1 MLTEFPKRPITK
13 THGTNIR
20 CTTWRTSATSWSVND
35 IMVEWLFRKCT
46 KNLFQQQNYF
56 ARWFLFSCSC
66 CSENSLLIYNTQS
79 VRPSVCVCLHM
90 CELFSVFMIVV
101 QYCFLG
107 GFPFNSWYTKKLVDF
122 CVCVKFFRL
131 FLFLLWLFLFSCC
144 SC

>member
-66 CSENSLLIYNTQS
+66 CSENSLLIYKQQYIQTIL
-79 VRPSVCVCLHM
+79 PSVCVCLHM

-107 GFPFNSWYTKKLVDF
+107 GFPFYSWYTKKTYSFL
-122 CVCVKFFRL
+122 CVCEILEVVFVFIMII
-131 FLFLLWLFLFSCC
+131 FV
-144 SC
+144 

>member
-35 IMVEWLFRKCT
+35 IMVEWLFRKRT
-46 KNLFQQQNYF
+46 KNFFQQQNYF
-56 ARWFLFSCSC
+56 ARWFLFSCS
-66 CSENSLLIYNTQS
+66 SENLLLIYNTQS
-79 VRPSVCVCLHM
+79 VLRSVCVCLHM

-107 GFPFNSWYTKKLVDF
+107 GFPFYSWYTKKLVDF
-122 CVCVKFFRL
+122 CVCVWNSWGFFV
-131 FLFLLWLFLFSCC
+131 FIMIIFV
-144 SC
+144 